1 VGILTFFRVSKDKTD
16 YFAVPVEWLKELDA
30 VAAAPI
36 APLDGVPFW
45 ADEIGRQPAFLK
57 AGALEADGR
66 WEELAALARNWT
78 DTAPSDAQAWMAL
91 GRAATQLG
99 DRAVADDAFRR
110 AAELGVTLP
119 AAMQSR

>member
-1 VGILTFFRVSKDKTD
+1 
-16 YFAVPVEWLKELDA
+16 
-30 VAAAPI
+30 
-36 APLDGVPFW
+36 
-45 ADEIGRQPAFLK
+45 
-57 AGALEADGR
+57 
-66 WEELAALARNWT
+66 
-78 DTAPSDAQAWMAL
+78 MAL